1 MLLNFH
7 LESDTDLTVN
17 ESLQIP
23 QYATNPPITSSAGE
37 VWYNTA
43 EEKLY
48 FTYDIN
54 SWTDI
59 TGMIQGRDST
69 GIVGSTGE
77 ALVAGGRIDNTA
89 PYQSTCTELWD
100 GTSWTALNAIGEA
113 QSGESI
119 VGTACAAFQMSATTT
134 QTSEGNVLW
143 NGTNWSAGPDGGLSV
158 GGHKAGGTAN
168 ASIHT
173 GGSDGSGNA
182 QDDTSEWNGTSF
194 YVGGLMPANRT
205 RSLSSWNSKYCIC
218 IWWCESR
225 STIYF

>member
-1 MLLNFH
+1 M
-7 LESDTDLTVN
+7 
-17 ESLQIP
+17 
-23 QYATNPPITSSAGE
+23 
-37 VWYNTA
+37 
-43 EEKLY
+43 
-48 FTYDIN
+48 
-54 SWTDI
+54 
-59 TGMIQGRDST
+59 
-69 GIVGSTGE
+69 GSTGE

-100 GTSWTALNAIGEA
+100 GTSWTEALNAIGEA

-143 NGTNWSAGPDGGLSV
+143 NGTNWSAVSDGGLSV
-158 GGHKAGGTAN
+158 GGHKGTGTAN

-205 RSLSSWNSKYCIC
+205 SHCQAGTQNTTYVFGGEILL
-218 IWWCESR
+218 
-225 STIYF
+225 